1 MCLSCPKYFNIIIHQ
16 YDDRT
21 EKSKHGAFPK
31 LKTRQSS
38 GRIVKMNFVLLA
50 KPGHDNAP

>member
-1 MCLSCPKYFNIIIHQ
+1 MCLSYPKYFNIIIHQ